1 MNEMIGYI
9 FGSLRT
15 SEIEIKNVKKILRS
29 QAKINNRFALYV
41 LLTSICMTVVEIH
54 IQDQNKKIEELSEE
68 IKELKNV
75 KGG

>member
-9 FGSLRT
+9 FGSLHA
-15 SEIEIKNVKKILRS
+15 SEIEIKSIKKILRN
-29 QAKINNRFALYV
+29 QAKANNRFAFYI
-41 LLTSICMTVVEIH
+41 LLTAICMTVAEIH
-54 IQDQNKKIEELSEE
+54 NQEQNKKIEELSEE